1 MITYLSFINPFKR
14 YPRHLILTGLAT
26 LCYVVFNTLS
36 IWLIAPVLNIIF
48 LPNKAGESAQ
58 TEMLTGGMRGIYDS
72 MKQWSWEIIGAGDPL
87 SVLPRLCIALIAVF
101 LLKNIFAYLQLH
113 FVSYVEQRMIKDL
126 RDRVYAHVI
135 RQPYEFYDRSST
147 GELMSAV
154 MNDVNTLSVTFQRV
168 FTQAVRDPITVVTL
182 LIILF
187 SISWQLMLAALVIV
201 PAFGVLFRKTG
212 GSLKRKSGRIQEGL
226 AEITGALQETI
237 SGARLI
243 KSSAT
248 EQPETERF
256 ESRSERLFH
265 NSLRLARLE
274 RLASPLSETIGV
286 MIIALVLLLGGQ
298 QVLSGSLL
306 DAEDFIR
313 FIVVLFSMLAPAR
326 AVGNLNNYLQIG
338 SAAGARIDALLAQ
351 PIESDVAQDGGQPV
365 SDLRQELRYENVW
378 FRYPTSEQWV
388 LHDVSLTIRCGE
400 RVALVGRSGSGKTT
414 LANLLPRFYTPEQ
427 GRVLWDG
434 VDVQQLDRAA
444 LRRQISL
451 VSQDVFLFNESVRY
465 NLTYGLRDVTDDKLA
480 TAMKRAQCTDFVA
493 KLPRGLET
501 IVGERGA
508 QLSGG
513 QKQRIAIARA
523 LLKDAPLLI
532 FDEATSALDNESER
546 LIQHALEELFR
557 ERTVIIIAH
566 RLSSIRFADRVVV
579 LDEGQIAVEGLHPA
593 LLDTSEL
600 YRTLTQLYEREAH
613 KL

>member
-1 MITYLSFINPFKR
+1 MITYLRFINPFKR
-14 YPRHLILTGLAT
+14 YPRQLTLTAIST
-26 LCYVVFNTLS
+26 LFYVVFNTLS

-48 LPNKAGESAQ
+48 LPGKSTEPAQ
-58 TEMLTGGMRGIYDS
+58 TEVLTGGLRGIYDGL
-72 MKQWSWEIIGAGDPL
+72 KQWSWEMLGGGDPMA
-87 SVLPRLCIALIAVF
+87 VLPRLCIALVIVF
-101 LLKNIFAYLQLH
+101 FLKNVFAYLQMH

-135 RQPYEFYDRSST
+135 RQPYKFFDRSST

-168 FTQAVRDPITVVTL
+168 FTQAVRDPITVVTFL
-182 LIILF
+182 VILF
-187 SISWQLMLAALVIV
+187 GISWQLTLAALVIV

-248 EQPETERF
+248 EQNETERF
-256 ESRSERLFH
+256 ESRSYRLFK

-286 MIIALVLLLGGQ
+286 IIIASVLLLGGQ
-298 QVLSGSLL
+298 QVLTGSLL

-313 FIVVLFSMLAPAR
+313 FIVVLFAMLAPAR
-326 AVGNLNNYLQIG
+326 AVGNLHNYLQIG
-338 SAAGARIDALLAQ
+338 AAAGARIDTLLNE
-351 PIESDVAQDGGQPV
+351 PIESPNMEAPDKESSGLRDG
-365 SDLRQELRYENVW
+365 LTFEHVW

-388 LHDVSLTIRCGE
+388 LRDINMTVKRGE

-414 LANLLPRFYTPEQ
+414 MANLLQRFYSAER

-434 VDVQQLDRAA
+434 EDVEAISRNA
-444 LRRQISL
+444 LRKHISL

-465 NLTYGLRDVTDDKLA
+465 NLTYGKPDVSEEKLQA
-480 TAMKRAQCTDFVA
+480 AMKRAQCTDFVN
-493 KLPRGLET
+493 KLPHGLDT
-501 IVGERGA
+501 VVGERGA

-579 LDEGQIAVEGLHPA
+579 LDEGEIAAQGKHDA
-593 LLDTSEL
+593 LLADSDL
-600 YRTLTQLYEREAH
+600 YRTLTQLYERESMPE
-613 KL
+613 

>member
-1 MITYLSFINPFKR
+1 MTAIS
-14 YPRHLILTGLAT
+14 T
-26 LCYVVFNTLS
+26 LFYVVFNTLS

-48 LPNKAGESAQ
+48 LPGKSTEPAQ
-58 TEMLTGGMRGIYDS
+58 TEVLTGGLRGIYDGL
-72 MKQWSWEIIGAGDPL
+72 KQWSWETLGGGDPM
-87 SVLPRLCIALIAVF
+87 SVLPRLCIALVIVF
-101 LLKNIFAYLQLH
+101 FLKNVFAYLQMH

-135 RQPYEFYDRSST
+135 RQPYKFFDRSST

-168 FTQAVRDPITVVTL
+168 FTQAVRDPITVVTFL
-182 LIILF
+182 VILF
-187 SISWQLMLAALVIV
+187 GISWQLTLAALVIV

-248 EQPETERF
+248 EQNETERF
-256 ESRSERLFH
+256 ESRSYRLFK

-286 MIIALVLLLGGQ
+286 IIIASVLLLGGQ
-298 QVLSGSLL
+298 QVLTGSLL

-313 FIVVLFSMLAPAR
+313 FIVVLFAMLAPAR
-326 AVGNLNNYLQIG
+326 AVGNLHNYLQIG
-338 SAAGARIDALLAQ
+338 AAAGSRIDTLLNE
-351 PIESDVAQDGGQPV
+351 PIESPNMETPDKEISG
-365 SDLRQELRYENVW
+365 LRDNLTFEHVW

-388 LHDVSLTIRCGE
+388 LRDINMTVKRGE

-414 LANLLPRFYTPEQ
+414 MANLLPRFYSAER

-434 VDVQQLDRAA
+434 EDVETISRNS
-444 LRRQISL
+444 LRKHISL

-465 NLTYGLRDVTDDKLA
+465 NLTYGKPDVSEDKLQA
-480 TAMKRAQCTDFVA
+480 AMKRAQCTDFVN
-493 KLPRGLET
+493 KLPHGLDT
-501 IVGERGA
+501 VVGERGA

-579 LDEGQIAVEGLHPA
+579 LDEGQIAAQGKHDV
-593 LLDTSEL
+593 LLADSDL
-600 YRTLTQLYEREAH
+600 YRTLTQLYERESMSE
-613 KL
+613 

>member
-1 MITYLSFINPFKR
+1 LITYLNFINPFKR
-14 YPRHLILTGLAT
+14 YPKHLILTGLAT

-48 LPNKAGESAQ
+48 LPNKANESAQ
-58 TEMLTGGMRGIYDS
+58 TEMLTGGMRGMYDS
-72 MKQWSWEIIGAGDPL
+72 MKQWSWDLIGGGDPL
-87 SVLPRLCIALIAVF
+87 SVLPRLCMALIAVF
-101 LLKNIFAYLQLH
+101 LLKNLFAYLQLH

-135 RQPYEFYDRSST
+135 RQPYEFFDRSST

-187 SISWQLMLAALVIV
+187 SISWQLTLAALIIV
-201 PAFGVLFRKTG
+201 PIFGILYRKTG

-248 EQPETERF
+248 ETTETDRF
-256 ESRSERLFH
+256 ESRSERLFG

-274 RLASPLSETIGV
+274 RLASPLSEFIGV
-286 MIIALVLLLGGQ
+286 LIIALVLLVGGQ

-313 FIVVLFSMLAPAR
+313 FIVVLFSILAPAR

-338 SAAGARIDALLAQ
+338 AAAGARINNLLEQ
-351 PIESDVAQDGGQPV
+351 PIENPDEQLEGQRV
-365 SDLRQELRYENVW
+365 TGLTSGIEYDKVC
-378 FRYPTSEQWV
+378 FRYATSDHWILQ
-388 LHDVSLTIRCGE
+388 DISLKINRGE

-414 LANLLPRFYTPEQ
+414 LANLLPRFYEPQQ
-427 GRVLWDG
+427 GQVLWDG
-434 VDVQQLDRAA
+434 KSVTTLARAP
-444 LRRQISL
+444 LRRHISL

-465 NLTYGLRDVTDDKLA
+465 NLTYGLNDVTDERLA
-480 TAMKRAQCTDFVA
+480 AAMRRAQCTEFVA
-493 KLPRGLET
+493 KLPRGLDT

-546 LIQHALEELFR
+546 LIQQALEELFR

-579 LDEGQIAVEGLHPA
+579 MDEGRIAAQGTHASLMESS
-593 LLDTSEL
+593 DL
-600 YRTLTQLYEREAH
+600 YRTLTQLYERESLPA
-613 KL
+613 

>member
-1 MITYLSFINPFKR
+1 MLTALS
-14 YPRHLILTGLAT
+14 T
-26 LCYVVFNTLS
+26 LFYVIFNTLS
-36 IWLIAPVLNIIF
+36 IWLIAPVMNLIF
-48 LPNKAGESAQ
+48 LPDKKDAAPQ
-58 TEMLTGGMRGIYDS
+58 TEILTGGLRGIYDS
-72 MKQWSWEIIGAGDPL
+72 MKQWSWDILGSGDP
-87 SVLPRLCIALIAVF
+87 SVVLPRLCLALVIVF
-101 LLKNIFAYLQLH
+101 IMKNIFAYLQMH

-126 RDRVYAHVI
+126 RDRVFAHVI
-135 RQPYEFYDRSST
+135 RQPQNFFDHSST

-168 FTQAVRDPITVVTL
+168 FTQAVRDPITVVTML
-182 LIILF
+182 VILF
-187 SISWQLMLAALVIV
+187 SISWQLTLAALVIV
-201 PAFGVLFRKTG
+201 PIFGILYRKTG

-248 EQPETERF
+248 EERETDRF
-256 ESRSERLFH
+256 ESRSYRLFR

-286 MIIALVLLLGGQ
+286 IIIASVLLLGGQ
-298 QVLSGSLL
+298 QVLTGSLL

-326 AVGNLNNYLQIG
+326 AVGNLHNYLQIG
-338 SAAGARIDALLAQ
+338 AAAGARIEKLLDE
-351 PIESDVAQDGGQPV
+351 PIEPETESGKPISKLERQVA
-365 SDLRQELRYENVW
+365 LEHVW

-388 LHDVSLTIRCGE
+388 LRDIELKINVGE

-414 LANLLPRFYTPEQ
+414 MANLLPRFYAPER
-427 GRVLWDG
+427 GRILWDG
-434 VDVQQLDRAA
+434 QDIQEASLAS
-444 LRRQISL
+444 LRSCISL
-451 VSQDVFLFNESVRY
+451 VSQDVFLFNETVRF
-465 NLTYGLRDVTDDKLA
+465 NLTYGINEVSEERLRE
-480 TAMKRAQCTDFVA
+480 AMTRAQCIDFVS
-493 KLPRGLET
+493 KLPHGLDT

-532 FDEATSALDNESER
+532 FDEATSSLDNESER

-557 ERTVIIIAH
+557 KRTVIIIAH

-579 LDEGQIAVEGLHPA
+579 INEGQIAGQGTHES
-593 LLDTSEL
+593 LLASSEL
-600 YRTLTQLYEREAH
+600 YRTLTQLYERES
-613 KL
+613 KIE

>member
-1 MITYLSFINPFKR
+1 MTAVS
-14 YPRHLILTGLAT
+14 T
-26 LCYVVFNTLS
+26 LFYVVFNTLS
-36 IWLIAPVLNIIF
+36 IWLVAPVLNIIF
-48 LPNKAGESAQ
+48 LPNKATEPQ
-58 TEMLTGGMRGIYDS
+58 TEVLTGGLRGVYDGL
-72 MKQWSWEIIGAGDPL
+72 KQWSWEMLGGGDPL
-87 SVLPRLCIALIAVF
+87 DVLPRLCIALVIVF
-101 LLKNIFAYLQLH
+101 MLKNLFAYLQLH

-135 RQPYEFYDRSST
+135 RQPYKFFDRSST

-168 FTQAVRDPITVVTL
+168 FTQAVRDPITVVTFL
-182 LIILF
+182 VILF
-187 SISWQLMLAALVIV
+187 GISWQLTLAALVIV
-201 PAFGVLFRKTG
+201 PAFGLLFKKTG

-243 KSSAT
+243 KSSAS
-248 EQPETERF
+248 EEKESERF
-256 ESRSERLFH
+256 ENRSFRLFRH
-265 NSLRLARLE
+265 SLRLARLE

-286 MIIALVLLLGGQ
+286 VIIASVLLLGGQ
-298 QVLSGSLL
+298 QVLSGSML

-326 AVGNLNNYLQIG
+326 AVGGLHNYLQIG
-338 SAAGARIDALLAQ
+338 AAAGARINTLLEEPVETAETEQPEKDVTALH
-351 PIESDVAQDGGQPV
+351 DGIQF
-365 SDLRQELRYENVW
+365 DHVW

-388 LHDVSLTIRCGE
+388 LRDVNLTVKRGE
-400 RVALVGRSGSGKTT
+400 KVALVGRSGSGKTT
-414 LANLLPRFYTPEQ
+414 TANLLPRFYSPER

-434 VDVQQLDRAA
+434 ENVDTLSRAS
-444 LRRQISL
+444 LRRHISL

-465 NLTYGLRDVTDDKLA
+465 NLTYGLNDVPEEKLQA
-480 TAMKRAQCTDFVA
+480 VMDRAQCTDFV
-493 KLPRGLET
+493 KRLPNGLET
-501 IVGERGA
+501 FVGERGA

-523 LLKDAPLLI
+523 LLKDAPLLV

-546 LIQHALEELFR
+546 LIQRALEELFR

-579 LDEGQIAVEGLHPA
+579 LDEGEVAAQGSHDSLMT
-593 LLDTSEL
+593 DSDL
-600 YRTLTQLYEREAH
+600 YRTLTQLYERESQAE
-613 KL
+613 

>member
-1 MITYLSFINPFKR
+1 MTAVS
-14 YPRHLILTGLAT
+14 T
-26 LCYVVFNTLS
+26 LFYVVFNTLS
-36 IWLIAPVLNIIF
+36 IWLVAPVLNIIF
-48 LPNKAGESAQ
+48 LPNKSTESPQA
-58 TEMLTGGMRGIYDS
+58 EVLTGGLRGMYDGL
-72 MKQWSWEIIGAGDPL
+72 KQWSWELLGGGDPL
-87 SVLPRLCIALIAVF
+87 EVLPRLCIALVVVF
-101 LLKNIFAYLQLH
+101 MLKNLFAYLQLH

-135 RQPYEFYDRSST
+135 RQPYKFFDRSST

-168 FTQAVRDPITVVTL
+168 FTQAVRDPITVLTFLV
-182 LIILF
+182 ILF
-187 SISWQLMLAALVIV
+187 GISWQLTLAALVIV
-201 PAFGVLFRKTG
+201 PAFGILFKKTG

-243 KSSAT
+243 KSSAA
-248 EQPETERF
+248 EDRETDRF
-256 ESRSERLFH
+256 ENRSFRLFK

-286 MIIALVLLLGGQ
+286 VIIASVLLLGGQ
-298 QVLSGSLL
+298 QVLSGSML

-326 AVGNLNNYLQIG
+326 AVGNLHNYLQIG
-338 SAAGARIDALLAQ
+338 AAAGVRINTLLEE
-351 PIESDVAQDGGQPV
+351 PVESPDTKEREKEVNGLRDGIQF
-365 SDLRQELRYENVW
+365 DHVW
-378 FRYPTSEQWV
+378 FRYPTSERWV
-388 LHDVSLTIRCGE
+388 LHDITMTVKRGE
-400 RVALVGRSGSGKTT
+400 KVALVGRSGSGKTT
-414 LANLLPRFYTPEQ
+414 MANLLPRFYSPEK

-434 VDVQQLDRAA
+434 ADVETLSRSS
-444 LRRQISL
+444 LRRHISL

-465 NLTYGLRDVTDDKLA
+465 NLTYGLNEVSEEKLQEV
-480 TAMKRAQCTDFVA
+480 MKRAQCTNFVN
-493 KLPRGLET
+493 KLPHGLDT
-501 IVGERGA
+501 VVGERGA

-523 LLKDAPLLI
+523 LLKDAPLLV

-579 LDEGQIAVEGLHPA
+579 LDDGELAAQGTHDT
-593 LLDTSEL
+593 LLETSDL
-600 YRTLTQLYEREAH
+600 YRTLTQLYERESQAE
-613 KL
+613 

>member
-1 MITYLSFINPFKR
+1 MVTYLSFINPFKR
-14 YPRHLILTGLAT
+14 YPRHLVLTALAT
-26 LCYVVFNTLS
+26 MCYVVFNTLS
-36 IWLIAPVLNIIF
+36 IWLIAPVMNLIF
-48 LPNKAGESAQ
+48 LPNKTDATPQ
-58 TEMLTGGMRGIYDS
+58 TEILTGGLRGVYDS
-72 MKQWSWEIIGAGDPL
+72 LKQWSWEILGSGDP
-87 SVLPRLCIALIAVF
+87 SVVLPRLCLALVVVF
-101 LLKNIFAYLQLH
+101 ILKNLFAYLQMH

-126 RDRVYAHVI
+126 RDRVFAHVI
-135 RQPYEFYDRSST
+135 RQPQRFFDQSST

-168 FTQAVRDPITVVTL
+168 FTQAVRDPITVVTML
-182 LIILF
+182 VILF
-187 SISWQLMLAALVIV
+187 SISWQLTLAALVIV
-201 PAFGVLFRKTG
+201 PIFGVLYRKTG

-248 EQPETERF
+248 EIRETDRF
-256 ESRSERLFH
+256 EHRSYRLFK

-286 MIIALVLLLGGQ
+286 VIIASVLLLGGQ
-298 QVLSGSLL
+298 QVLTGSLL

-326 AVGNLNNYLQIG
+326 AVGNLHNYLQIG
-338 SAAGARIDALLAQ
+338 SAAGARIEKLLEEPVEPDADLGS
-351 PIESDVAQDGGQPV
+351 PIQALTRGVRFERV
-365 SDLRQELRYENVW
+365 S
-378 FRYPTSEQWV
+378 FKYPTSEQWV
-388 LHDVSLTIRCGE
+388 LRDVDLQINVGE

-414 LANLLPRFYTPEQ
+414 MANLLPRFYSPQE
-427 GRVLWDG
+427 GRVLWDDL
-434 VDVQQLDRAA
+434 DVQEASLSS
-444 LRRQISL
+444 LRRSISV
-451 VSQDVFLFNESVRY
+451 VSQDVFLFNESVRF
-465 NLTYGLRDVTDDKLA
+465 NLTYGMSDIHEERLRE
-480 TAMKRAQCTDFVA
+480 AMMRAQCTDFVA
-493 KLPRGLET
+493 RLPHGLDT
-501 IVGERGA
+501 VVGERGA

-557 ERTVIIIAH
+557 KRTVIIIAH

-579 LDEGQIAVEGLHPA
+579 LNEGRLAAQGTHES
-593 LLDTSEL
+593 LLASSDL
-600 YRTLTQLYEREAH
+600 YRTLTQLYERESMVE
-613 KL
+613 

>member
-1 MITYLSFINPFKR
+1 MTAVS
-14 YPRHLILTGLAT
+14 T
-26 LCYVVFNTLS
+26 LFYVVFNTLS
-36 IWLIAPVLNIIF
+36 IWLVAPVLNIIF
-48 LPNKAGESAQ
+48 LPNKSTESPQA
-58 TEMLTGGMRGIYDS
+58 EVLTGGLRGMYDGL
-72 MKQWSWEIIGAGDPL
+72 KQWSWELLGGGDPL
-87 SVLPRLCIALIAVF
+87 EVLPRLCIALVVVF
-101 LLKNIFAYLQLH
+101 MLKNLFAYLQLH

-135 RQPYEFYDRSST
+135 RQPYKFFDRSST

-168 FTQAVRDPITVVTL
+168 FTQAVRDPITVLTFLV
-182 LIILF
+182 ILF
-187 SISWQLMLAALVIV
+187 GISWQLTLAALVIV
-201 PAFGVLFRKTG
+201 PAFGILFKKTG

-243 KSSAT
+243 KSSAA
-248 EQPETERF
+248 EDKETDRF
-256 ESRSERLFH
+256 ENRSFRLFK

-286 MIIALVLLLGGQ
+286 VIIASVLLLGGQ
-298 QVLSGSLL
+298 QVLSGSML

-326 AVGNLNNYLQIG
+326 AVGNLHNYLQIG
-338 SAAGARIDALLAQ
+338 AAAGVRINTLLEE
-351 PIESDVAQDGGQPV
+351 PVESPGTKEREKEVNGLRDGIQF
-365 SDLRQELRYENVW
+365 DHVW
-378 FRYPTSEQWV
+378 FRYPTSERWV
-388 LHDVSLTIRCGE
+388 LHDMTMTVKRGE
-400 RVALVGRSGSGKTT
+400 KVALVGRSGSGKTT
-414 LANLLPRFYTPEQ
+414 MANLLPRFYSPEK

-434 VDVQQLDRAA
+434 ADVETLSRSS
-444 LRRQISL
+444 LRRHISL

-465 NLTYGLRDVTDDKLA
+465 NLTYGLNEVSEEKLQEV
-480 TAMKRAQCTDFVA
+480 MKRAQCTNFVN
-493 KLPRGLET
+493 KLPHGLDT
-501 IVGERGA
+501 VVGERGA

-523 LLKDAPLLI
+523 LLKDAPLLV

-579 LDEGQIAVEGLHPA
+579 LDDGELAAQGTHDT
-593 LLDTSEL
+593 LLETSDL
-600 YRTLTQLYEREAH
+600 YRTLTQLYERESQAE
-613 KL
+613 

>member
-1 MITYLSFINPFKR
+1 MITYLRFINPFKR
-14 YPRHLILTGLAT
+14 YPRHLILTALST
-26 LCYVVFNTLS
+26 LFYVVFNTLS

-48 LPNKAGESAQ
+48 LPGKS
-58 TEMLTGGMRGIYDS
+58 TEPAATEVLTGGLRGMYDS
-72 MKQWSWEIIGAGDPL
+72 LKQWSWEMLGGGEPL
-87 SVLPRLCIALIAVF
+87 SVLPRLCVALVIVF
-101 LLKNIFAYLQLH
+101 LLKNIFAYLQMH

-135 RQPYEFYDRSST
+135 RQPYKFFDRSST

-168 FTQAVRDPITVVTL
+168 FTQAVRDPITVVTF

-187 SISWQLMLAALVIV
+187 GISWQLTLAALVIV
-201 PAFGVLFRKTG
+201 PAFGVLFKKTG

-248 EQPETERF
+248 EKLETERF
-256 ESRSERLFH
+256 ENRSSRLFR

-286 MIIALVLLLGGQ
+286 IIIASVLLLGGQ

-326 AVGNLNNYLQIG
+326 AVGNLHNYLQIG
-338 SAAGARIDALLAQ
+338 AAAGARIDALLNE
-351 PIESDVAQDGGQPV
+351 PIEAPAESVNEQTISGLNDCLAF
-365 SDLRQELRYENVW
+365 EHVW

-388 LHDVSLTIRCGE
+388 LRDISLTVKRGE

-414 LANLLPRFYTPEQ
+414 MANLLPRFYSAERGQ
-427 GRVLWDG
+427 VLWDG
-434 VDVQQLDRAA
+434 TNVESIARES
-444 LRRQISL
+444 LRKYISI

-465 NLTYGLRDVTDDKLA
+465 NLTYGRSEITEEQLNE
-480 TAMKRAQCTDFVA
+480 AMRRAQCTEFVQR
-493 KLPRGLET
+493 LPHGLDT
-501 IVGERGA
+501 VVGERGA

-557 ERTVIIIAH
+557 ERTVILIAH
-566 RLSSIRFADRVVV
+566 RLSSIRFADRVIV
-579 LDEGQIAVEGLHPA
+579 LDEGQIAAQGTHDK
-593 LLDTSEL
+593 LLEQSDL
-600 YRTLTQLYEREAH
+600 YRTLTQLYERES
-613 KL
+613 LSE